1 MKKYRTGYRGNQ
13 SNRWKLTEFQII
25 MLKMEQM
32 ELHLKAR
39 DVEMEIFAEK
49 VTNRKKDCK
58 SEGNVGVE

>member
-1 MKKYRTGYRGNQ
+1 MQ
-13 SNRWKLTEFQII
+13 
-25 MLKMEQM
+25 KMEQM